1 MTDLQQ
7 QLAHLLGQ
15 DVRQIRKTDE
25 SPARIAVIDVVAA
38 ITGLSSNGNSN
49 AALAFARLKHDH
61 PEVTAG
67 CSDYKF
73 PGRRQRNTPVT
84 GVRGIVE
91 IIMLMPGHQAAR
103 VRCQAAEGGGAS
115 SSSRR
120 EGRPTRRRR
129 RRRPRRSRRLKW
141 LRN

>member
-1 MTDLQQ
+1 MLTHFGLTSAHTIYVARRR
-7 QLAHLLGQ
+7 LAYLLGQ
-15 DVRQIRKTDE
+15 GVRQIRKTDE
-25 SPARIAVIDVVAA
+25 SPTRIAVIDVVAA
-38 ITGLSSNGNSN
+38 ITGLSSNGIANSN

-103 VRCQAAEGGGAS
+103 VRRQAADGLSIYPRS
-115 SSSRR
+115 SN
-120 EGRPTRRRR
+120 GYF
-129 RRRPRRSRRLKW
+129 
-141 LRN
+141 